1 MPNYFYSIM
10 MWQVWGKKKRYK
22 PFRGSV
28 IRICTGG
35 WAKIKSG
42 LESFYMDL
50 QCHAPVDLLSPEQ
63 KTDLHLQW
71 PLQCQEK
78 LIKNITSWAYV
89 VVRFRFAGVLT
100 HRYSSLSVFWI
111 NFKETT
117 ELTFLPFNH
126 GLPLL
131 LALLQTRRCITIKQE
146 EWVTESQK
154 LDRIFLKPKGRLNM
168 LYKFYYFSFTS

>member
-100 HRYSSLSVFWI
+100 QIFVTVCILDQLQGNHRTYLSPLQPWLTPSVSSTSNQEMYHYKTRGVSHRKPETGSNLS
-111 NFKETT
+111 
-117 ELTFLPFNH
+117 
-126 GLPLL
+126 
-131 LALLQTRRCITIKQE
+131 
-146 EWVTESQK
+146 
-154 LDRIFLKPKGRLNM
+154 
-168 LYKFYYFSFTS
+168 